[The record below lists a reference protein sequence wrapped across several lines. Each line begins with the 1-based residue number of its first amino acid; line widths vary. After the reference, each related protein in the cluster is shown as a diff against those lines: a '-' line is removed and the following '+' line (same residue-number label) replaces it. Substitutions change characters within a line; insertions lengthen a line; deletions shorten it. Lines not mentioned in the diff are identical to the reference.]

1 MILGDSLTSQN
12 GQQFSTRDE
21 DNDNSTINCAEELG
35 GGWWFSDC
43 GQANLNGN
51 HVAENIHPGT
61 GGIRWETLEPGNLSK
76 LSATKMMIKRN

>member
-12 GQQFSTRDE
+12 GQKFSTKDG

-43 GQANLNGN
+43 GQSNLNGN
-51 HVAENIHPGT
+51 PDT
-61 GGIRWETLEPGNLSK
+61 GGIRWETLETGSLST
-76 LSATKMMIKRN
+76 LFATKMMIKRN